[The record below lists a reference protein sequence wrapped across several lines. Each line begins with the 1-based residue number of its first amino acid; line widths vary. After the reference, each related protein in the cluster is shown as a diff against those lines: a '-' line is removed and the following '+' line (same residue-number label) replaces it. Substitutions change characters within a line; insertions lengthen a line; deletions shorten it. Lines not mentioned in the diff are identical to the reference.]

1 MDARDLACATKV
13 RHPSRSAAKKA
24 LKAVKRSRN
33 ARHLAVYDCWYCDG
47 FHVGNLP
54 GHQTGARKG
63 LSL

>member
-1 MDARDLACATKV
+1 MDARDHACTTKV
-13 RHPSRSAAKKA
+13 FFPTKSAAKKA
-24 LKAVKRSRN
+24 LKSLKRSRN
-33 ARHLAVYDCWYCDG
+33 ARHLAFYDCWYCDG